1 MNTLLLFFALP
12 VATIILAIVLEKI
25 LDCPILVAATFFA
38 IFLIVTFAAF
48 DSSFLVFAIVYTIL
62 AFITAALVK
71 AVCNFIRNCI
81 NNQNN
86 CSNNN
91 CNNNQNN
98 NCNNNLNND
107 LNNNC
112 ICGEND
118 NIEDENTN
126 GSCSLCSRSDFYPTQ
141 NYTRRFRR

>member
-71 AVCNFIRNCI
+71 AICNFIRNCL

-91 CNNNQNN
+91 C
-98 NCNNNLNND
+98 
-107 LNNNC
+107 

-118 NIEDENTN
+118 DTDDANN
-126 GSCSLCSRSDFYPTQ
+126 SCPICSRGDFYPTQ